1 MVYIKIFYGGV
12 FMDDKNEQIYM
23 QYDLDICNVYK
34 NKGIVYLETKDELY
48 AVKAYN
54 YTEKKMELE
63 NRIKEEI
70 CNKGYTNLDLCIK
83 NRENLYVSQNKYGNK
98 FVIKKW
104 FGGCECN
111 IFSKDEICIAIKNL
125 AELHSKMRNIFIEQN
140 EQTRIACRDCLREYD
155 IYNKELKRVKRYIYN
170 KKKKNRLELD
180 IIKTID
186 YYYKQADNSLC
197 KLKESNYSRLYE
209 KAIREGHI
217 CHGNYTYHSVLID
230 KDNAITINFERMFY
244 GLQVYDLYCFLRKTM
259 EKNEWDVE
267 LGKVIINIYN
277 EINRLSRDEIE
288 ILFIMLEYPD
298 KYRKLLNSYFNGKK
312 AWVSIRIMEKL
323 NELVIMEPK
332 RLAFID
338 TLRKWDME

>member
-1 MVYIKIFYGGV
+1 
-12 FMDDKNEQIYM
+12 MDDKNEQVYM
-23 QYDLDICNVYK
+23 QYDLEICNVYK
-34 NKGIVYLETKDELY
+34 NKGVVYLETKDELY
-48 AVKAYN
+48 AIRAYN

-70 CNKGYTNLDLCIK
+70 FNRGYTNLDICIR
-83 NRENLYVSQNKYGNK
+83 NRENAYVSQNKYGNK

-104 FGGCECN
+104 FRGCECDM
-111 IFSKDEICIAIKNL
+111 FSKEEICIAIKNL
-125 AELHSKMRNIFIEQN
+125 AELHSKMRNIHIEEN
-140 EQTRIACRDCLREYD
+140 DASRIVRRDCLREYD
-155 IYNKELKRVKRYIYN
+155 IYNNELKRVKRYIYN

-186 YYYKQADNSLC
+186 YYYKQADNSLQR
-197 KLKESNYSRLYE
+197 LRESKYSILFER
-209 KAIREGHI
+209 AIEEGNI

-230 KDNAITINFERMFY
+230 KDNATTINFDRMFY

-259 EKNEWDVE
+259 EKTEWDIE
-267 LGKVIINIYN
+267 LGKEIINTYT

-332 RLAFID
+332 RQKFID
-338 TLRKWDME
+338 ELKEWNNEHLD